1 MLGDECEI
9 LETLD
14 DEKSDGGYV
23 DYVLRMSY
31 KYHGVL
37 LYEFCVR
44 CNVVTTK
51 LLNIESLLA
60 MKCIE
65 WMVSWQCRQTYV
77 ETKTVFG
84 GGMFCQLFLLGAIH
98 GVQTVA

>member
-51 LLNIESLLA
+51 LLNVESLLA

-65 WMVSWQCRQTYV
+65 WMVSWQCRQTLLALGEACFV
-77 ETKTVFG
+77 NC
-84 GGMFCQLFLLGAIH
+84 FC
-98 GVQTVA
+98 